1 MVREK
6 WFAKRI
12 AAIVLTGFLPLA
24 LPGIALALNDGR
36 ETMGEA
42 KSQEVP
48 KETAPAKSQTA
59 SKDTTPTESQPA
71 AEGGSLAGVGK
82 KSDSI
87 GLRGT
92 YYIAQGSDNIRLY
105 GGIQARHHLHK
116 AFAIE
121 LSADYRQENYNKT
134 DAKNITTS
142 IEVVPVQLSL
152 LAYLM
157 PGSRFSPF
165 LMAGPGYYYTHLYGP
180 NQNNSVQHRFGVHG
194 GGGVQYFLNDC
205 VSLDATYRYVV
216 MQSFQQRLLSNSVY
230 SINDSGSQVTF
241 GLNWHF

>member
-6 WFAKRI
+6 WFTKRI
-12 AAIVLTGFLPLA
+12 AAVALTGFLPLA
-24 LPGIALALNDGR
+24 LPGIASAQNIDV
-36 ETMGEA
+36 A
-42 KSQEVP
+42 
-48 KETAPAKSQTA
+48 A
-59 SKDTTPTESQPA
+59 SQPA
-71 AEGGSLAGVGK
+71 PKDTATAQSQPESKDAASTASQPAVEGSSLAGVGK
-82 KSDSI
+82 KPYSI

-105 GGIQARHHLHK
+105 GGIQARHHFHK
-116 AFAIE
+116 AFALE
-121 LSADYRQENYNKT
+121 LSADYRQENYNKDT
-134 DAKNITTS
+134 KNITTS

-180 NQNNSVQHRFGVHG
+180 NQNNSVQHRFGFHG
-194 GGGVQYFLNDC
+194 GGGVQYFLNDS

-230 SINDSGSQVTF
+230 SINDSGSQITF